1 MKKMSVS
8 TTTIMTAH
16 TVMTMTKTAPMATA
30 MPTMT
35 TTKHRMAI
43 ITITMAAWIP
53 TPGRTH

>member
-1 MKKMSVS
+1 MTARTAM
-8 TTTIMTAH
+8 IMTR
-16 TVMTMTKTAPMATA
+16 TAPMATA

-43 ITITMAAWIP
+43 ITTTMVVWIP